1 MVTLDLYTVSCDPH
15 TVDKTDYITATSSA
29 SGTIRGPLDIQ
40 HPVIE
45 CEGDLSSYNYAALGG
60 RFYRVDSCNRE
71 RTGRSVLSLS
81 TDVLWTFKDQIY
93 GLHAVVDRSY
103 RLVNSYLPDTEQK
116 AVPYTQCVNKNIGIS
131 ALNLPFAYGSNGHIL
146 VTVG

>member
-71 RTGRSVLSLS
+71 RTGLSVLSLS

-93 GLHAVVDRSY
+93 SLHAVVDRSY
-103 RLVNSYLPDTEQK
+103 RLVNSYLPDTKQK
-116 AVPYTQCVNKNIGIS
+116 AVQYTQCVNKNIGY
-131 ALNLPFAYGSNGHIL
+131 ALNYFEGSPPACAHIV